1 MREVTLGADCTIR
14 AMPTAVTPTRR
25 AFDWLLRGT
34 LALGSVGVLAGCDP
48 ILDVA
53 GAFFPAWLLAA
64 IGGVFVT
71 LLVRW
76 ILALTKI
83 EPELLW
89 PTLAYL
95 GVFVMSS
102 ISLWLVFFAT

>member
-1 MREVTLGADCTIR
+1 MRGVTRSADCTIR
-14 AMPTAVTPTRR
+14 AMKSADSTTRR
-25 AFDWLLRGT
+25 ACDWLLRGT
-34 LALGSVGVLAGCDP
+34 LALGSLGVLSGCDP

-53 GAFFPAWLLAA
+53 GAFFPAWLLAV
-64 IGGVFVT
+64 IGGVLLT

-95 GVFVMSS
+95 GVFVTSS
-102 ISLWLVFFAT
+102 ISLWLIFFAT

>member
-1 MREVTLGADCTIR
+1 MRGVTRSADCTIR
-14 AMPTAVTPTRR
+14 AMTSADSPTCR
-25 AFDWLLRGT
+25 ACDWLLRGA
-34 LALGSVGVLAGCDP
+34 LALGSLGVLSGCDP

-53 GAFFPAWLLAA
+53 GAFFPAWLLAV
-64 IGGVFVT
+64 IGGVLLT

-95 GVFVMSS
+95 GVFVTSS
-102 ISLWLVFFAT
+102 ISLWLIFFAT